1 MDLIRNMLHL
11 LPFSEN
17 YDNLFSLIATLFTV
31 LRIHTHKH
39 THMHTNT
46 HIQRDKHKHTHLYS
60 TNTMTHTCDKF
71 MIFSFIQEGN
81 ILGET
86 VLKAFTTFKQLV

>member
-31 LRIHTHKH
+31 LHIHTHKH

-46 HIQRDKHKHTHLYS
+46 HIQRDKHKHTLVQHKHNDTHL
-60 TNTMTHTCDKF
+60 
-71 MIFSFIQEGN
+71 
-81 ILGET
+81 
-86 VLKAFTTFKQLV
+86 